1 LPVYINAEQV
11 SQDELHPITD
21 EFSLFNVEDAVF
33 KPGSHSSS
41 FRLHRS
47 PNLPTGFLSL
57 VDVNDTDEAN
67 FEKSKPFKLM
77 KAVTFWGRKKK
88 REESK

>member
-1 LPVYINAEQV
+1 
-11 SQDELHPITD
+11 
-21 EFSLFNVEDAVF
+21 
-33 KPGSHSSS
+33 
-41 FRLHRS
+41 
-47 PNLPTGFLSL
+47 
-57 VDVNDTDEAN
+57 VNDTDEAD